1 MFYISVKMADMAA
14 LKSKNKRMK
23 KRDYSLFLIPLVL
36 LSVASCSNNK
46 TIKTSTTLTKSIPPC
61 SSSGAE
67 EVLVCTKNQ
76 TSVLPFDSGVTMTL
90 YGDDAENEEIKTNF
104 VQKMSYYSALFDRHY
119 DYQYRTSLDEKYQ
132 DLINVKTINDTIS
145 ELNSMENNS
154 SKDLVLPEELY
165 QGLKIAVDF
174 SLRSNL
180 KYNLSIGSLSTLYD
194 DNITNAQAFEYQNYL
209 NQLSKDDSK
218 LYQTLVMR
226 DTQKVVVNRDFDK
239 DEYQKASDAVLNKEE
254 LENIFTF
261 KENNILEIR
270 KIKTTD
276 SKYTTSITL
285 GGYGKGYAE
294 KIFAS
299 MHPNVAFLLNG
310 GSSSIMTQNVKTN
323 GKPWK
328 IRIDNPLYRQ
338 ESSYVSSMYGFIS
351 TPLSKLNESEFYFE
365 SQNSFTLS
373 TSGYYNNYFYTLG
386 DNDEV
391 ILYHHIIDS
400 NKKISDTYFD
410 SASIMIDDPGYADM
424 YSTAL
429 MNCSSLQEA
438 EELRNLLDS
447 TYNFSTWAFYT
458 AHNKLNFEQ
467 TIKAY
472 IPEAQKNKFHLMT
485 NKEVDNLYP
494 LITTFNYF

>member
-1 MFYISVKMADMAA
+1 M
-14 LKSKNKRMK
+14 
-23 KRDYSLFLIPLVL
+23 
-36 LSVASCSNNK
+36 
-46 TIKTSTTLTKSIPPC
+46 
-61 SSSGAE
+61 
-67 EVLVCTKNQ
+67 
-76 TSVLPFDSGVTMTL
+76 
-90 YGDDAENEEIKTNF
+90 
-104 VQKMSYYSALFDRHY
+104 
-119 DYQYRTSLDEKYQ
+119 EK
-132 DLINVKTINDTIS
+132 
-145 ELNSMENNS
+145 
-154 SKDLVLPEELY
+154 
-165 QGLKIAVDF
+165 
-174 SLRSNL
+174 
-180 KYNLSIGSLSTLYD
+180 
-194 DNITNAQAFEYQNYL
+194 
-209 NQLSKDDSK
+209 
-218 LYQTLVMR
+218 
-226 DTQKVVVNRDFDK
+226 
-239 DEYQKASDAVLNKEE
+239 
-254 LENIFTF
+254 
-261 KENNILEIR
+261 
-270 KIKTTD
+270 
-276 SKYTTSITL
+276 
-285 GGYGKGYAE
+285 
-294 KIFAS
+294 
-299 MHPNVAFLLNG
+299 
-310 GSSSIMTQNVKTN
+310 VKTN